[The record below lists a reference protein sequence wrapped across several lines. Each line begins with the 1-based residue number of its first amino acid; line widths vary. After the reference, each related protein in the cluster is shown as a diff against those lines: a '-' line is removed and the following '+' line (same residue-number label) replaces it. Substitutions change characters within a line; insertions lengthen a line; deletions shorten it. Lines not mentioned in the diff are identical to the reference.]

1 MQTDETIKKQ
11 LQDEFIEMQCNP
23 NSSIGCT
30 VGLFDKDDFY
40 NWKVSFLGPKDSLYA
55 GGIFFLK
62 LTFPE
67 DYPNNPPQINFLTP
81 IYHLNVCPIKS
92 KSSKETLGIIHEKF
106 IKYKKKQIDEE
117 GKNNIKVKEMLT
129 KLYAIFYN
137 QDENYAYGIE
147 RINEFINNKSL
158 FELKAKYFTEYY
170 AGISNLNNEMNYSDK
185 NWNFSTNKYY
195 MKVKNYFFGKVFKS
209 NIDYDKSKDIL
220 EIELLFNVN
229 GVDEHK
235 INCKLGDKTEDVIQK
250 NKNELGITDKSAI
263 YIFDLRKL
271 DLNKSIGANGL
282 NKNLTVT
289 IISDYHNISI

>member
-1 MQTDETIKKQ
+1 
-11 LQDEFIEMQCNP
+11 
-23 NSSIGCT
+23 
-30 VGLFDKDDFY
+30 
-40 NWKVSFLGPKDSLYA
+40 
-55 GGIFFLK
+55 
-62 LTFPE
+62 
-67 DYPNNPPQINFLTP
+67 
-81 IYHLNVCPIKS
+81 
-92 KSSKETLGIIHEKF
+92 
-106 IKYKKKQIDEE
+106 
-117 GKNNIKVKEMLT
+117 MLT